1 LSHPE
6 QQLISHII
14 RKGDLEKA
22 IEWGIEE
29 EDFGTDEGRSMFMH
43 MTSAKRDPRYAG
55 AQFGEN
61 VMRLIYPMFKLIDD
75 SSMTIEGYCQ
85 MVRKERLIRDA
96 RTIQRELVTSID
108 AGTDPLDAA
117 MNAQRRLKTLV
128 GLGYGMQADVAFA
141 KSIDRLIAKHDT
153 QSDGTDLS
161 ACKFP
166 WEPFNKVTLGIQP
179 DDYIVFYGRP
189 KSMKSWVLAYI
200 IADIYDQGKVPLI
213 YTKEMTA
220 DNIFMRIAAC
230 IARLPYQELRTGK
243 LNRDE
248 RIRLSYVKEIADGLM
263 NNKRDMICLN
273 AKDVPSGGD
282 TVEWLH
288 SKVSKYGPDVV
299 AIDGLYLMSDGR
311 GAKNQKDN
319 FRVQNISRG
328 IRQMVLDSGKPVLA
342 TMQATRSASAHK
354 NANLDEI
361 AFSDAISQD
370 VTAAIR
376 VINEQENNT
385 ITLAMGGSREYSFS
399 GCRIWGIPAT
409 NFSWVEE
416 LSDKDINKVKQRD
429 EVQDEADTGI
439 KSNKREPA
447 NGAEDEKR
455 AQARRSREDKK
466 VTEERIRKAPVLPRG
481 LRVPQ

>member
-1 LSHPE
+1 MAHPE
-6 QQLISHII
+6 LQLLSHII

-43 MTSAKRDPRYAG
+43 MSEAKRDPRYAN
-55 AQFGEN
+55 AQLGEN
-61 VMRLIYPMFKLIDD
+61 VIRIIYPTFVMVDD
-75 SSMTIEGYCQ
+75 ASMTIEGYCQ
-85 MVRKERLIRDA
+85 MVRKERLVRDA
-96 RTIQRELVTSID
+96 RSIQREMATTID
-108 AGTDPLDAA
+108 AGADPLEAA
-117 MNAQRRLKTLV
+117 MHAQRRLKTLV
-128 GLGYGMQADVAFA
+128 GLGYGMQADVTFA

-166 WEPFNKVTLGIQP
+166 WAPFNNVTLGIQP

-220 DNIFMRIAAC
+220 DNIFMRIASC
-230 IARLPYQELRTGK
+230 IAKLPYQELRTGK
-243 LNRDE
+243 LTREE
-248 RIRLSYVKEIADGLM
+248 RIRLDYVKEIADGLM

-299 AIDGLYLMSDGR
+299 AIDGLYLMSDGK

-328 IRQMVLDSGKPVLA
+328 VRQMVLDSGKPVLA
-342 TMQATRSASAHK
+342 TMQATRSAASHK

-376 VINEQENNT
+376 VINEHENNT

-416 LSDKDINKVKQRD
+416 LTDKDINKVKQRD

-439 KSNKREPA
+439 KPGKREPA
-447 NGAEDEKR
+447 NGANDKK
-455 AQARRSREDKK
+455 AQAKRTRDDNKL
-466 VTEERIRKAPVLPRG
+466 TDARIKDAPQLPKG
-481 LRVPQ
+481 LRMP

>member
-1 LSHPE
+1 MQLLSH
-6 QQLISHII
+6 IV
-14 RKGDLEKA
+14 RKGNLEKA

-29 EDFGTDEGRSMFMH
+29 EDFGTDEGRAIFMH
-43 MTSAKRDPRYAG
+43 MATVKRDPRFNN
-55 AQFGEN
+55 AQLGEN
-61 VMRLIYPMFKLIDD
+61 VIRNVYPTFQLVDD
-75 SSMTIEGYCQ
+75 ASMTIEGYCQ
-85 MVRKERLIRDA
+85 MVRKERLARNA
-96 RTIQRELVTSID
+96 RTVYRELSGAVDSG
-108 AGTDPLDAA
+108 ADPLEAA
-117 MNAQRRLKTLV
+117 MNAQRGLKTLI
-128 GLGYGMQADVAFA
+128 GLGYGMQADVMFG

-153 QSDGTDLS
+153 QQDGTDLS

-166 WEPFNKVTLGIQP
+166 WEPFNKVTLGVQP

-200 IADIYDQGKVPLI
+200 IADIYNQGKVPLI

-230 IARLPYQELRTGK
+230 IAQLPYQELRTGK
-243 LNRDE
+243 LTGEE
-248 RIRLSYVKEIADGLM
+248 RERLSYLKEIADGM
-263 NNKRDMICLN
+263 MSNKRDMICLN

-288 SKVSKYGPDVV
+288 SKVSKYNPDVV
-299 AIDGLYLMSDGR
+299 AIDGLYLMSDGK

-328 IRQMVLDSGKPVLA
+328 VRQMVLDSGKPVLA
-342 TMQATRSASAHK
+342 TMQATRSAAAHK

-409 NFSWVEE
+409 NFTWVEE

-429 EVQDEADTGI
+429 ETQDEADTGI
-439 KSNKREPA
+439 KAQKREPV
-447 NGAEDEKR
+447 NSAEEKR
-455 AQARRSREDKK
+455 AQAKRANADKRTVESRLNSVKL
-466 VTEERIRKAPVLPRG
+466 LPKG
-481 LRVPQ
+481 LRMP

>member
-1 LSHPE
+1 LAHPE
-6 QQLISHII
+6 QQLISHVI

-29 EDFGTDEGRSMFMH
+29 EDFGTDEGRAMFMH
-43 MTSAKRDPRYAG
+43 MVSAKRDPRYAG

-61 VMRLIYPMFKLIDD
+61 VMRLIYPNFVMVDD
-75 SSMTIEGYCQ
+75 ASMTIEGYCQ
-85 MVRKERLIRDA
+85 MVRKERLTREA
-96 RTIQRELVTSID
+96 RSIQRELVTTID
-108 AGTDPLDAA
+108 AGSDPLDAA

-141 KSIDRLIAKHDT
+141 KSLTRLIARHDT
-153 QSDGTDLS
+153 QSDGADLS

-166 WEPFNKVTLGIQP
+166 WQPFNDITLGIQP

-220 DNIFMRIAAC
+220 DNIFMRIASCMAK
-230 IARLPYQELRTGK
+230 LPYQELRTGK
-243 LNRDE
+243 LTREE
-248 RIRLSYVKEIADGLM
+248 RIRLAYVKEIADGLM
-263 NNKRDMICLN
+263 GNKRDMICLN
-273 AKDVPSGGD
+273 AKDVPNGGD

-288 SKVSKYGPDVV
+288 SKVSKYGPDMV

-319 FRVQNISRG
+319 FRVQNISRAV
-328 IRQMVLDSGKPVLA
+328 RQMVLDTSKPVLA
-342 TMQATRSASAHK
+342 TMQATRSASSHK

-399 GCRIWGIPAT
+399 GCRIWGMPAT

-429 EVQDEADTGI
+429 EAQDEADTGI
-439 KSNKREPA
+439 KAAKREPV
-447 NGAEDEKR
+447 NGEEEKR
-455 AQARRSREDKK
+455 AQAKRSREDKK
-466 VTEERIRKAPVLPRG
+466 VTEARIRNAPVLPKG
-481 LRVPQ
+481 LRAP

>member
-1 LSHPE
+1 MAHPE
-6 QQLISHII
+6 IQLISHII

-29 EDFGTDEGRSMFMH
+29 EDFATDEGRALFMH
-43 MTSAKRDPRYAG
+43 LSAVKRDPRYAN
-55 AQFGEN
+55 AQLGEN
-61 VMRLIYPMFKLIDD
+61 VIREIYPTFIFADD
-75 SSMTIEGYCQ
+75 ASMTIEGYCQ
-85 MVRKERLIRDA
+85 MVRKERLTRDV
-96 RTIQRELVTSID
+96 RSIQRELVTSVD
-108 AGTDPLDAA
+108 GGSDPLESA
-117 MNAQRRLKTLV
+117 MLAQQRLKKMV
-128 GLGYGMQADVAFA
+128 GLGYGMQADVAFS
-141 KSIDRLIAKHDT
+141 KSIQRLITKHDT

-166 WEPFNKVTLGIQP
+166 WEPFNKITLGVQP

-230 IARLPYQELRTGK
+230 IAKLPYQELRTGK
-243 LNRDE
+243 LTREE
-248 RIRLSYVKEIADGLM
+248 RLRLNYLREIADGLM
-263 NNKRDMICLN
+263 GNKRDMICLN

-288 SKVSKYGPDVV
+288 SKVAKYGPDIV
-299 AIDGLYLMSDGR
+299 AIDGLYLMSDGK
-311 GAKNQKDN
+311 GVKNQKDN
-319 FRVQNISRG
+319 YRVQNISRG
-328 IRQMVLDSGKPVLA
+328 VRQMVLDTGKPVIA
-342 TMQATRSASAHK
+342 TMQATRSAASHK

-409 NFSWVEE
+409 NFAWVEE
-416 LSDKDINKVKQRD
+416 LSDKDINKVKQHD
-429 EVQDEADTGI
+429 EAQDEDATGI
-439 KSNKREPA
+439 KPTKREPV
-447 NGAEDEKR
+447 NSDSEKR
-455 AQARRSREDKK
+455 AQAKRVRDDKR
-466 VTEERIRKAPVLPRG
+466 VTDTRIRNAPQIPRG
-481 LRVPQ
+481 LRSP